1 MTGPV
6 LDQSTPADKPLEADL
21 AFSTAHFPAIIDAT
35 PVAIRITTAAGLFV
49 TKDGNSP

>member
-6 LDQSTPADKPLEADL
+6 LDQSTPADKPPGADL
-21 AFSTAHFPAIIDAT
+21 AVSTAQFRTIIDAT